1 MAGQQPAHIRVSDI
15 PHAAVR
21 AVMPMIDRN

>member
-1 MAGQQPAHIRVSDI
+1 MAGQQPTHTRVSDI
-15 PHAAVR
+15 PPAAVR